1 MERVRL
7 KMLESEIVLMGNY
20 GSGILEKNRK

>member
-7 KMLESEIVLMGNY
+7 KMLENERVLVDNY
-20 GSGILEKNRK
+20 GSGILEKNGE